1 MQIAKIVGSNSH
13 IEYIARVL
21 DTLDVAN
28 PPKTNDY
35 TFGQFVK
42 VEIENL
48 SIIGVIAN
56 TQLINPNYGNFA
68 PRLSSESAN
77 LLFAPDYLHQ
87 QGIII
92 NILLLGY
99 LENNFGIH
107 QVPAEVL
114 AVQSI
119 VKLLS
124 ENEIQTFHQNQ
135 QGKLQLNY
143 YSQIINSSGLMANSL
158 LITIINKIE
167 KFISVAEKNRL
178 NLLKQ
183 NLNWQQTLG
192 YLSKKR

>member
-56 TQLINPNYGNFA
+56 TQLINPDYGNFA

-77 LLFAPDYLHQ
+77 LLFSPDYLHQ
-87 QGIII
+87 QGVII

-107 QVPAEVL
+107 QIPSEVL
-114 AVQSI
+114 PVQST
-119 VKLLS
+119 VSLLS
-124 ENEIQTFHQNQ
+124 KEKLQVFHRNQ
-135 QGKLQLNY
+135 QGQLQLNY
-143 YSQIINSSGLMANSL
+143 YSQITGNGGFMANSL
-158 LITIINKIE
+158 LLTIINKIE

>member
-42 VEIENL
+42 VEIEKR

-56 TQLINPNYGNFA
+56 TQLINPDYGNFA
-68 PRLSSESAN
+68 PRLASESGN
-77 LLFAPDYLHQ
+77 LLFSPDYLHQ
-87 QGIII
+87 QGVII

-107 QVPAEVL
+107 QVPSEVL

-119 VKLLS
+119 VSLLPDEKL
-124 ENEIQTFHQNQ
+124 QTFHRNQ
-135 QGKLQLNY
+135 QGQLQLNY
-143 YSQIINSSGLMANSL
+143 YSQIINGSGFIANSL

>member
-42 VEIENL
+42 VEIEKR

-68 PRLSSESAN
+68 PRLASESGN
-77 LLFAPDYLHQ
+77 LLFSPDYLHQ
-87 QGIII
+87 QGVII

-107 QVPAEVL
+107 QVPSEVL

-119 VKLLS
+119 VSLLPDEKL
-124 ENEIQTFHQNQ
+124 QTFHRNQ
-135 QGKLQLNY
+135 QGQLQLNY
-143 YSQIINSSGLMANSL
+143 YSQIINGSGFIANSL